1 MWLQV
6 SCHTVSSSII
16 AGLHSLLPP
25 TINFQHE
32 QHLPGPVPAPPHLT
46 ASPHDAVPASASAP
60 ARLQGQPRPP
70 CAGRLVLQHDLCVLL
85 PPAGLRGPPL
95 HRPLLPAPVQLQP
108 RVQQQQHDQL
118 TLQQA
123 LPVITLF
130 ILALR
135 RKKNIYRQNGH
146 QSQRSSVTGPASL
159 QPAVMRTNGMSGLVS
174 TPPPRPQSIHSRH
187 HHWPPNSHNPEHP
200 HKLASTL
207 PKRLLTNQ
215 YEPSGDE
222 MSTEL

>member
-95 HRPLLPAPVQLQP
+95 HRPLLPASVQLQP

-135 RKKNIYRQNGH
+135 RKENYLQTKRPSVPEIQCDGPGLSPARRDEN
-146 QSQRSSVTGPASL
+146 QRNVRPGLHPPTSTSVHTL
-159 QPAVMRTNGMSGLVS
+159 QA
-174 TPPPRPQSIHSRH
+174 PP
-187 HHWPPNSHNPEHP
+187 
-200 HKLASTL
+200 LAS
-207 PKRLLTNQ
+207 
-215 YEPSGDE
+215 
-222 MSTEL
+222 